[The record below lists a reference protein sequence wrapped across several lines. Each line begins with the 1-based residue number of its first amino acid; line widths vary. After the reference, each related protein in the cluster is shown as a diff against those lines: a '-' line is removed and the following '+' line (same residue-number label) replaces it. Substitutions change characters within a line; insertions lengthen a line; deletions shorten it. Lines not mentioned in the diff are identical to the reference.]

1 MVAAARPGTVMSRLD
16 TGYLLMFVVF
26 AGIFACWLLT
36 HRFTKYERSVRRGN
50 KNAKPVWR
58 PFWMP

>member
-1 MVAAARPGTVMSRLD
+1 MSRLD

-26 AGIFACWLLT
+26 AGIFACWLMT